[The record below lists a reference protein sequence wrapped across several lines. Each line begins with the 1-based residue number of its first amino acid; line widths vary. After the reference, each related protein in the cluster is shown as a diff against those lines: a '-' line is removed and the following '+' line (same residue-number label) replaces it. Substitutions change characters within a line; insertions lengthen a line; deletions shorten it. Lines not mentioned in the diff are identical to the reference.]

1 MPPPKDRLA
10 AMQQNADIQPG
21 DDCEVG
27 MEEQGAMKDF
37 FKEMEEIKAN
47 VEKVNAK
54 VTEVKKLQSEI
65 LNSPTVDKKQN
76 QQMDDLMNEI
86 KKLANNV
93 RTRMKKIET
102 ENAAEEEARGEV
114 TSEIRIKKTQHQ
126 TTSRRFVEVMTEY
139 NKVQT
144 EYREASKEKIKR
156 QLEITGKA
164 PTDEELEQMLEVNI
178 HIPSLTIPNS
188 ILVNTK
194 F

>member
-10 AMQQNADIQPG
+10 AMQKDADLQPG

-27 MEEQGAMKDF
+27 VEEQGAMKDF
-37 FKEMEEIKAN
+37 FKDMEEIKAN
-47 VEKVNAK
+47 VEKVNVK

-76 QQMDDLMNEI
+76 QQMDDLMNDI

-102 ENAAEEEARGEV
+102 ENETEEKARGEV

-144 EYREASKEKIKR
+144 DYREASKEKIKR
-156 QLEITGKA
+156 QLEISGKTA
-164 PTDEELEQMLEVNI
+164 TDEELEQMLEVNI
-178 HIPSLTIPNS
+178 K
-188 ILVNTK
+188 ILSFKIN
-194 F
+194 